1 MTLSP
6 SSNTSLGKSS
16 GASRRSWLW
25 IGIGAAV
32 IVAGGWY
39 WRSSHKTETT
49 TLETEDVARGD
60 LRETVS
66 ATGTLQAVETVPVGT
81 QVSGTIDQ
89 LLVDFNSKVKR
100 GQLLATLDPSVLDSS
115 LESARAALSQANAR
129 YADAVAALE
138 EGNELLAKHYISDR
152 DLRTLK
158 VNVTTTKAQV
168 DAAQADHNRAQRNR
182 QYADIHS
189 PIDGVVIERAVD
201 RGQTVASSL
210 QAPTLFTIAKD
221 LGQMQI
227 IASVDESQIGS
238 VKLAQPAT
246 FTVSAFPG
254 KKFSAEVKQI
264 RLKSTV
270 IQNVVTYAVVLNA
283 DNSTGELFPGMT
295 ATVDFVLKDL
305 HDVLRV
311 PSAALRIQRMP
322 EELMDA
328 ETLKRTKEM
337 QAVRASGGGARAPGT
352 GEGGPTPEQLQAF
365 RQRMAGGQGGG
376 RAGVGSVWVIQAD
389 GKAAR
394 VPVRIL
400 GSDMTAT
407 GIEPVRGEL
416 KPGDK
421 VVIKLVSSAQQG
433 AATRS
438 LLPGPPQGQRPR

>member
-1 MTLSP
+1 MSLTVTAS
-6 SSNTSLGKSS
+6 TSLGNSS
-16 GASRRSWLW
+16 GATRRKWLW
-25 IGIGAAV
+25 IGVAAV
-32 IVAGGWY
+32 VVVAGGWY

-49 TLETEDVARGD
+49 TFETEEVARGD
-60 LRETVS
+60 LRETIS

-100 GQLLATLDPSVLDSS
+100 GQLLATLDPSVLDSI
-115 LESARAALSQANAR
+115 LESARAALSQANAK
-129 YADAVAALE
+129 YSDAVAALE

-158 VNVTTTKAQV
+158 VNVTTSKGQV
-168 DAAQADHNRAQRNR
+168 DAAQADYNRAQRNR

-210 QAPTLFTIAKD
+210 QAPVLFTIAKD

-227 IASVDESQIGS
+227 LASVDESQIGS

-246 FTVSAFPG
+246 FTVAAFPG
-254 KKFSAEVKQI
+254 KKFPAEVQQI

-270 IQNVVTYAVVLNA
+270 TQNVVTYAVVLNA
-283 DNSTGELFPGMT
+283 NNANGELFPGMT

-311 PSAALRIQRMP
+311 PSAALRIQRVP

-337 QAVRASGGGARAPGT
+337 QAARDGGTTARAPGT
-352 GEGGPTPEQLQAF
+352 GEGGPTPEQVQAF
-365 RQRMAGGQGGG
+365 RQRAASGQSGG
-376 RAGVGSVWVIQAD
+376 RAGMGTVWVASAD
-389 GKAAR
+389 GKIAR
-394 VPVRIL
+394 LPVRIL

-416 KPGDK
+416 QPGDK
-421 VVIKLVSSAQQG
+421 VVTKLVSSASAQST
-433 AATRS
+433 ATRS
-438 LLPGPPQGQRPR
+438 LLPGPQGPRPR

>member
-1 MTLSP
+1 
-6 SSNTSLGKSS
+6 
-16 GASRRSWLW
+16 
-25 IGIGAAV
+25 
-32 IVAGGWY
+32 
-39 WRSSHKTETT
+39 
-49 TLETEDVARGD
+49 
-60 LRETVS
+60 
-66 ATGTLQAVETVPVGT
+66 
-81 QVSGTIDQ
+81 
-89 LLVDFNSKVKR
+89 
-100 GQLLATLDPSVLDSS
+100 
-115 LESARAALSQANAR
+115 
-129 YADAVAALE
+129 
-138 EGNELLAKHYISDR
+138 
-152 DLRTLK
+152 
-158 VNVTTTKAQV
+158 
-168 DAAQADHNRAQRNR
+168 
-182 QYADIHS
+182 
-189 PIDGVVIERAVD
+189 
-201 RGQTVASSL
+201 L